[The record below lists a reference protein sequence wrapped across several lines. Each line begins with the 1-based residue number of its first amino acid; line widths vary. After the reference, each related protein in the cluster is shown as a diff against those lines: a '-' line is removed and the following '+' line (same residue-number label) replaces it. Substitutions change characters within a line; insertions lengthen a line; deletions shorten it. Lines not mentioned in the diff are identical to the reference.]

1 MSANL
6 CQIASS
12 VTDLRRTHAWY
23 RDALGFREAGGT
35 NTFVG
40 PIASM
45 VQGLPRAA
53 STCWWLVDRQDFFQL
68 ELFQFRSPKARE
80 LPVDWRPCDIGYT
93 TIGIHVDEL
102 DPTLERL
109 ARAGTQPLAEPAGR
123 SGARRVCVRDPEGVL
138 VELREDDPRGPER
151 RERPRP
157 EIGPAV
163 RSVTLSVA
171 DLERSLRTF
180 RDVLGLTPGEA
191 LHRPEHEALWG
202 LDGARAERAVLWAG
216 DIAVELA
223 GYQDPTGKPWPEG
236 HRISDQGL
244 LNVAFGFRDR
254 REFKAAVAA
263 CREAGLRANGPV
275 LRLGAWSVVYVN
287 DDQGFSIELLH
298 VAPWYERQMGFRP
311 RRAPRVAPLLPA
323 ATA

>member
-1 MSANL
+1 LTTSL

-23 RDALGFREAGGT
+23 RDGLGFTTAGGT

-68 ELFQFRSPKARE
+68 ELFQFRSPVARP
-80 LPVDWRPCDIGYT
+80 LPADWRPCDIGYT
-93 TIGIHVDEL
+93 MIGVHVDDL
-102 DPTLERL
+102 DATL
-109 ARAGTQPLAEPAGR
+109 ARVTAEGTPPLTEPIGEP
-123 SGARRVCVRDPEGVL
+123 GARRACVRDPEGVL
-138 VELREDDPRGPER
+138 IELREDDPRGPER

-157 EIGPAV
+157 QIGPAV
-163 RSVTLSVA
+163 RSITLSVA

-180 RDVLGLTPGEA
+180 RDVLGLVPSEVLHDPG
-191 LHRPEHEALWG
+191 HEALWG
-202 LDGARAERAVLWAG
+202 LDGAQAERAVLWAG
-216 DIAVELA
+216 DIAIELA
-223 GYQDPTGKPWPEG
+223 SYADPAGRPWPEDY
-236 HRISDQGL
+236 RISDQGL
-244 LNVAFGFRDR
+244 LNVAFGFRNR
-254 REFKAAVAA
+254 GEFKAAVAA
-263 CREAGLRANGPV
+263 CRDAGLRANGPV

-298 VAPWYERQMGFRP
+298 VERFYEGRMGFRP
-311 RRAPRVAPLLPA
+311 RRAPRFAPLLK
-323 ATA
+323 